1 MFELLS
7 TTQAESLWVCFVLA
21 VAASSIS
28 ITITQTELFI
38 PLQNLANKCGY
49 MIGYLFKCFYCIKHW
64 VVILGVALYQP
75 RVIVSDFALV
85 DWIVSAF
92 FTITISSL
100 VSGVMFNVFIRAMN
114 KKLKQIEV
122 QEASQK

>member
-1 MFELLS
+1 MIELLS
-7 TTQAESLWVCFVLA
+7 TAQAESLWVCFVLA

-64 VVILGVALYQP
+64 VIIFGVALYQP
-75 RVIVSDFALV
+75 RVIMSDFALV

-92 FTITISSL
+92 FTITMSSL
-100 VSGVMFNVFIRAMN
+100 VSGVMFKVFISAMN
-114 KKLKQIEV
+114 KKLKQIEI